1 MCQEE
6 MGDCLGLR
14 LGEGINEAVAVV
26 QPRPSGR
33 EDGSHPPKTGT
44 QNLDSVKAV
53 GTDSPNLSRHVHP
66 ELCLSLG
73 LYASISILTKKKDR
87 ELLSFFS
94 TLHLSPESSVDRN
107 CFQELSF
114 PQP

>member
-1 MCQEE
+1 MS
-6 MGDCLGLR
+6 GRNGGLSR
-14 LGEGINEAVAVV
+14 AEAWRGINEAVAVV

-33 EDGSHPPKTGT
+33 EDGSHPPETGT

-73 LYASISILTKKKDR
+73 LYASISILTKKKKTESYYHLFQHFTFHQR
-87 ELLSFFS
+87 VLLTGTASKS
-94 TLHLSPESSVDRN
+94 
-107 CFQELSF
+107 
-114 PQP
+114 

>member
-33 EDGSHPPKTGT
+33 EDGSHPPETGT

-73 LYASISILTKKKDR
+73 LYASISILTTKKKRQKVTIIFFNTSPFTR
-87 ELLSFFS
+87 EF
-94 TLHLSPESSVDRN
+94 
-107 CFQELSF
+107 C
-114 PQP
+114 